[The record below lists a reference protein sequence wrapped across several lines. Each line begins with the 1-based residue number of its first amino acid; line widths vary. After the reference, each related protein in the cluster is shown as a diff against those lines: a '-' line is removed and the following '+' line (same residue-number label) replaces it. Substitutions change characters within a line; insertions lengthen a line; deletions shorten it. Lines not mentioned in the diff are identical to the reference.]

1 MTDQPASDF
10 DRQLRWWLRIQSL
23 VAFGLAAVL
32 LAVNPV
38 AAYSSL
44 FGSLAVFL
52 PAVLFATL
60 VGSRIGQNSAVFLR
74 AAVLGEAGKL
84 MLTAVLCA
92 VVFIWVK
99 PLAAGWFF
107 TGMMSVLAAGWLGLI
122 FNK

>member
-1 MTDQPASDF
+1 
-10 DRQLRWWLRIQSL
+10 
-23 VAFGLAAVL
+23 
-32 LAVNPV
+32 
-38 AAYSSL
+38 L

-60 VGSRIGQNSAVFLR
+60 VGSRIGQDSTVFLR

-84 MLTAVLCA
+84 FLTAVLCA